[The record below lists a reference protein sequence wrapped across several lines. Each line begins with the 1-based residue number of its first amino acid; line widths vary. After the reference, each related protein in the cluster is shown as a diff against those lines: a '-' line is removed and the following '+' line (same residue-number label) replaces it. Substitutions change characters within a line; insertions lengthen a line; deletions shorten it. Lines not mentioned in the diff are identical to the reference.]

1 MHNKILAMVVLLSLS
16 PLAWGHKIILDV
28 FVSGDVVEGELG
40 FSNGEMASH
49 ADLSVLNQMGQELAQ
64 LQTDA
69 DGFFTY
75 LPTQQQDLV
84 FYADLGAGHI
94 AKVDL
99 PAAELNLSTLTTLK
113 EPESSNLV
121 KTNLASLSAQP
132 ANAALELQKLKDE
145 IRSMRRDL
153 KAYKEQRDWQSIL
166 GGLGYILG
174 LVGLAYYFAAQRKLR
189 DK

>member
-1 MHNKILAMVVLLSLS
+1 MHNKTLVMIILLALS
-16 PLAWGHKIILDV
+16 PWAWGHKVILDV
-28 FVSGDVVEGELG
+28 FVSGDLVEGELG
-40 FSNGEMASH
+40 YSNGDMASH
-49 ADLSVLNQMGQELAQ
+49 ADLSVLNHMGQELAQ

-84 FYADLGAGHI
+84 FYADLGAGHV

-113 EPESSNLV
+113 EPESSILV
-121 KTNLASLSAQP
+121 KTNLASLSTQP

-153 KAYKEQRDWQSIL
+153 KAYKKQRDWQSIL

>member
-1 MHNKILAMVVLLSLS
+1 MHIKTLVMIILLALS
-16 PLAWGHKIILDV
+16 PFTWGHKIILDV
-28 FVSGDVVEGELG
+28 FVSGDLVEGELG
-40 FSNGEMASH
+40 FSNGDMASN
-49 ADLSVLNQMGQELAQ
+49 ANLSVLNDMGQEMAQ

-84 FYADLGAGHI
+84 FYADLGAGHV
-94 AKVDL
+94 AKVNL
-99 PAAELNLSTLTTLK
+99 PASELQLSTLTTLK
-113 EPESSNLV
+113 AKEPSSLV
-121 KTNLASLSAQP
+121 TTNLASLSAQP
-132 ANAALELQKLKDE
+132 ANGALELQKLKDE

-174 LVGLAYYFAAQRKLR
+174 LVGVAYYFAAQRKLR